1 MNERSVARF
10 RAGLIFSFLF
20 LLMALLAGR
29 LFWIQVVQH
38 EHYASISRGQH
49 LVREVDPA
57 PRGSFLDRA
66 GRALAARRTLPSVV
80 VDPLH
85 LADPEAAATA
95 LAAAL
100 PVHRDPPLARTRM
113 GGRFAGARRAVDAP
127 AAVAAARA
135 LDLARTEVK
144 GGKTTRTGEP
154 LFIVEEDVRFHP
166 LGPLA
171 SQVLGTV
178 NIDGLGIEGLER
190 VLDGTLHGVDGRT
203 AVLVDAHREPILV
216 PGGGGTPAVAGA
228 NVRLTIDAVIQ
239 GFAEDELKR
248 TFEKNAPKGA
258 VCVVLDAVTGDV
270 LALASAPTFDPDD
283 PSTAT
288 AESRRARFATDMFEP
303 GSTFKP
309 LVAAAAID
317 CGAVGPEERI
327 DCGEGWIRIGRRVV
341 HEHEPRGY
349 GTIPVEKVLAVSSN
363 CGMARI
369 GVKMGIPRTRAA
381 LAAYG
386 FGRPTDLRFPGESG
400 GRITAPANWTEAYT
414 LVSVSFGQEICVT
427 PLQLAAAYLPIAGD
441 GTRPALRLVDDP
453 AHPRP
458 APVRVLRPETAR
470 RVRAMLETVVTEG
483 TARGVKK
490 TGYRLAGKTGTAQKM
505 KAGETAAYVSSF
517 VGFGPVEDP
526 RLICLVLLDEPARK
540 GGTPY
545 GSTVAAPYCAEILRK
560 SLRYLGVRPD
570 EDSDGRRP

>member
-1 MNERSVARF
+1 VNERSVARF
-10 RAGLIFSFLF
+10 RASLIFSFLF
-20 LLMALLAGR
+20 LLLGLLAGR
-29 LFWIQVVQH
+29 LFFIQVVQH

-66 GRALAARRTLPSVV
+66 GRPLATRRSLPSVAL
-80 VDPLH
+80 DPLH
-85 LADPEAAATA
+85 LADPGAA
-95 LAAAL
+95 AAAL
-100 PVHRDPPLARTRM
+100 SSALSVDRDALLQRILR
-113 GGRFAGARRAVDAP
+113 GERFAWVRRAVDDP
-127 AAVAAARA
+127 AAVEAVRG
-135 LDLARTEVK
+135 LDLARTETKNGKPVK
-144 GGKTTRTGEP
+144 TGEP
-154 LFIVEEDVRFHP
+154 LLFLDEDVRFHP

-178 NIDGLGIEGLER
+178 NIDGVGIEGLER
-190 VLDGTLHGVDGRT
+190 VLDGSLHGVDGRT
-203 AVLVDAHREPILV
+203 AVLVDAHRRPILV
-216 PGGGGTPAVAGA
+216 PGGGGTPAVAGDDR
-228 NVRLTIDAVIQ
+228 RLTIDAVIQ

-248 TFEKNAPKGA
+248 TFEKHAPKGA
-258 VCVVLDAVTGDV
+258 VCVVLDALTGDV

-283 PSTAT
+283 PASAT
-288 AESRRARFATDMFEP
+288 TESRRARWATDMFEP

-317 CGAVGPEERI
+317 CGAVGAEDRI
-327 DCGEGWIRIGRRVV
+327 DCGEGWIRIGKRVV

-369 GVKMGIPRTRAA
+369 GVRMGIPRTLAA
-381 LAAYG
+381 LGAYG
-386 FGRPTDLRFPGESG
+386 FGRPTAVGFPGESA
-400 GRITAPANWTEAYT
+400 GRITEPAKWTEAYT

-427 PLQLAAAYLPIAGD
+427 PLQLAGAYLPLARD
-441 GTRPALRLVDDP
+441 GTRPALRLLDDP
-453 AHPRP
+453 AVPRP
-458 APVRVLRPETAR
+458 EPVRVLRPETAR

-505 KAGETAAYVSSF
+505 KGGQTSEYVSSF
-517 VGFGPVEDP
+517 VGIAPADDP
-526 RLICLVLLDEPARK
+526 RLVCLVLLDEPSRK
-540 GGTPY
+540 NGTPY
-545 GSTVAAPYCAEILRK
+545 GSTVAAPYCTEVLRK

-570 EDSDGRRP
+570 EDSEGRRP